1 MRENLPVT
9 GTEYTLNEGEDLISS
24 TDLKGRIRNANDAF
38 VRVSG
43 FDWEELHGS
52 AHNIV
57 RHPDMPEAAYA
68 DMWATLQSDR
78 AWMGIVKNRR
88 KNGDH
93 YWVDAF
99 VTPAYE
105 NGQKVGYES
114 VRRVPS
120 REHVERAEKVYAAMK
135 RGRQFRRHLWDSLLF
150 RLLGVWGLGFA
161 LALGVLLAPWGAL
174 AQGLGLALVFAL
186 GGASTLGLM
195 QPLQRT
201 MRGLRRIFDNPAME
215 TIYCGRRDGSATLEL
230 FQRFHEA
237 RLFTVLD
244 RIEEQS
250 GAVSDG
256 ARTMAGAVEQTASG
270 VTRQQGEIDQVATA
284 MNEMT
289 STIQEMAQN
298 SAQAADSAHH
308 AEQETRSGEEVVNA
322 TVEAIN
328 RMAGEVET
336 TAEKLNRLETDAAE
350 IDNIL
355 GVIREIA
362 EQTNLLALNAAIEA
376 ARAGEHGRG
385 FAVVADEVRRL
396 SQRTDESTVTIRQMI
411 ETLQNGSREAV
422 SAMRSSQEQ
431 AAHGVEQAQSA
442 GESLGRIR
450 EAVGRI
456 TEMNTQIATAVEEQS
471 SVAEEINRNVTS
483 IHDVAG
489 ETGTVA
495 EHARE
500 ASADMERLAGE
511 LKSLIHRFD
520 TRV

>member
-9 GTEYTLNEGEDLISS
+9 GTEYPLNEGEDLISS

-43 FDWEELHGS
+43 FDWDELRGS

-99 VTPAYE
+99 VTPVYE
-105 NGQKVGYES
+105 NGQKVGFES

-120 REHVERAEKVYAAMK
+120 RQHVERAEKVYAAMK
-135 RGRQFRRHLWDSLLF
+135 RGRQFRRHVWDSLLF
-150 RLLGVWGLGFA
+150 RLLGVWGGSFV
-161 LALGVLLAPWGAL
+161 LALGVLLAPWGAM
-174 AQGLGLALVFAL
+174 AQGTALALVFAL
-186 GGASTLGLM
+186 GGGATAALM

-230 FQRFHEA
+230 FQRFYEA

-256 ARTMAGAVEQTASG
+256 ARTMASTVEQTAGG
-270 VTRQQGEIDQVATA
+270 VARQQGEIDQVATA
-284 MNEMT
+284 MNQMT

-298 SAQAADSAHH
+298 SSQAADSAHH

-328 RMAGEVET
+328 RMAREVET
-336 TAEKLNRLETDAAE
+336 TAEKLNRLESDAAE

-411 ETLQNGSREAV
+411 ETLQNGSRDAV

-431 AAHGVEQAQSA
+431 AAHGVEQARSA

-471 SVAEEINRNVTS
+471 SVSEEINRNVTS
-483 IHDVAG
+483 IHDVAA

-511 LKSLIHRFD
+511 LKSLIRRFD
-520 TRV
+520 TRL

>member
-9 GTEYTLNEGEDLISS
+9 GKEYPLNEGEDLISA
-24 TDLKGRIRNANDAF
+24 TDLKGRIRTANDAF

-43 FDWEELHGS
+43 FDWEELEGS

-68 DMWATLQSDR
+68 DMWANLKADR
-78 AWMGIVKNRR
+78 AWMGIIKNRR
-88 KNGDH
+88 KDGDH

-99 VTPAYE
+99 VSPAYE
-105 NGQKVGYES
+105 DGRKVGYES

-120 REHVERAEKVYAAMK
+120 REHVQRAEKVYAAMK
-135 RGRQFRRHLWDSLLF
+135 RGRRIRRHFWDSLQF
-150 RLLGVWGLGFA
+150 RLLALWGGGF
-161 LALGVLLAPWGAL
+161 LLTLGVLLAPWGAL
-174 AQGLGLALVFAL
+174 TQGLLLALVFAL
-186 GGASTLGLM
+186 GGVATAGFM
-195 QPLQRT
+195 QPLQHT
-201 MRGLRRIFDNPAME
+201 MRKARGMFDNPVME
-215 TIYCGRRDGSATLEL
+215 TIYCGRRDGVATLQL
-230 FQRFHEA
+230 TMRMCEA
-237 RLFTVLD
+237 RLHTVLD
-244 RIEEQS
+244 RIAEHA
-250 GAVSDG
+250 GAVGEG
-256 ARTMAGAVEQTASG
+256 ANSMAGAVEQTAGG
-270 VTRQQGEIDQVATA
+270 VSRQKGEIDQVATA

-289 STIQEMAQN
+289 STIQEMAHN

-308 AEQETRSGEEVVNA
+308 AEQETRSGEQVVNA

-328 RMAGEVET
+328 RMASEVET

-396 SQRTDESTVTIRQMI
+396 SQRTDESTVTIREMI
-411 ETLQNGSREAV
+411 ESLQNGSREAV
-422 SAMRSSQEQ
+422 TAMRSSQEQ
-431 AAHGVEQAQSA
+431 AAHGVEQARSA

-450 EAVGRI
+450 DAVARI
-456 TEMNTQIATAVEEQS
+456 SEMNTQIATAVEEQS

-483 IHDVAG
+483 IHDVAA

-495 EHARE
+495 AHASE
-500 ASADMERLAGE
+500 ASANMKRLAEE
-511 LKSLIHRFD
+511 LQSLIHRFD
-520 TRV
+520 TRR